1 MILHCDKIPA
11 SKLDDSSDNGI
22 DSSVAGARGDKLGRT
37 DLSMAETSTAQQM
50 LDQEMIAR
58 IGRRDQAAFSALY
71 DRLSGPLYSLAMKM
85 LGDPAEAQDALQEVF
100 LQIWSRAGTYDPEQ
114 SSVFSWTV
122 LLTRSRVIDRLRAR
136 GRRSRVVVTSTEDAP
151 IAADA
156 STVESAADTA
166 EKNDEAARVRYVLNN
181 LPSEQR
187 EAIEMAFFEH
197 LSHHEIAARLG
208 QPLGTV
214 KARIRRGLLKL
225 RQRLNTL

>member
-1 MILHCDKIPA
+1 LC
-11 SKLDDSSDNGI
+11 
-22 DSSVAGARGDKLGRT
+22 DKLGGT
-37 DLSMAETSTAQQM
+37 DLSMAETSSAQQM

-58 IGRRDQAAFSALY
+58 IGRRDQSAFSALY

-85 LGDPAEAQDALQEVF
+85 LGDPAEAQDALQDVF

-122 LLTRSRVIDRLRAR
+122 LLTRSRVIDRMRAR
-136 GRRSRVVVTSTEDAP
+136 GRRSRVVVASTEDAP
-151 IAADA
+151 TAADA

-166 EKNDEAARVRYVLNN
+166 EKNDEAVRVRYVLNN

-225 RQRLNTL
+225 RQRLST